1 LYFKDMEFRIT
12 LISLILLLFIY
23 SCREN
28 SDSGNNIINP
38 TLGGVYTEIEGNISG
53 TLAFNDAPFL
63 VVKDISVSAQDTLKI
78 DAGVTLFF
86 EDDTKFNSAGVIIAE
101 GTKLKPI
108 IFTSFRTSFLSR
120 WLGISIANQP
130 DTSIF
135 KFCIVQEVFQ
145 QSNDPLTNGAIEIS
159 NSNVMVENCVFRINS
174 CIYGGGLFILNSGAV
189 IKNNIFRDNDAEVYG
204 GAMFLQNSVAVIIN
218 NTIYRNTCFNYGG
231 GVVLRDP
238 LTTEIQ
244 NNIFFNNLSFTGDNR
259 ISIVT
264 GDSSNV
270 TEQYNYLAFGSMN
283 PLFISN
289 DDLHLSSDSPCQNK
303 GNPAAEYND
312 VNGTRNDQGAFGG
325 PLGDW

>member
-1 LYFKDMEFRIT
+1 MEFRIT
-12 LISLILLLFIY
+12 FISIFILLFIY

-28 SDSGNNIINP
+28 TDSGNNIIDP
-38 TLGGVYTEIEGNISG
+38 TLGGVYTEIQGDISG

-63 VVKDISVSAQDTLKI
+63 VVNDISVSAQDTLKI

-86 EDDTKFNSAGVIIAE
+86 EEDSKLNSAGVIIAE

-108 IFTSFRTSFLSR
+108 ISTYFLSG
-120 WLGISIANQP
+120 WLGISITNQT

-145 QSNDPLTNGAIEIS
+145 QNNDLLTNGAIEIN
-159 NSNVMVENCVFRINS
+159 NSNVVVENCVFKINS
-174 CIYGGGLFILNSGAV
+174 CIYGGGLFIINSGAI

-204 GAMFLQNSVAVIIN
+204 GAMFLQNSNAVIIN
-218 NTIYRNTCFNYGG
+218 NSIYRNTCFNYGG
-231 GVVLRDP
+231 AVVLWDP

-259 ISIVT
+259 ISIVA
-264 GDSSNV
+264 GDSFNII
-270 TEQYNYLAFGSMN
+270 EQYNYLAFGSMN
-283 PLFISN
+283 PMFNSS
-289 DDLHLSSDSPCQNK
+289 DDLHLSTGSPCINK
-303 GNPAAEYND
+303 GNPALEYND

>member
-1 LYFKDMEFRIT
+1 MTF
-12 LISLILLLFIY
+12 ISIFILLIIN

-28 SDSGNNIINP
+28 TDSGNNIIDP
-38 TLGGVYTEIEGNISG
+38 TLGGVYTEIQGDISG

-63 VVKDISVSAQDTLKI
+63 VVNDISVSAQDTLKI

-86 EDDTKFNSAGVIIAE
+86 EEDSKLNSAGVIIAE

-108 IFTSFRTSFLSR
+108 IFTSFLSG
-120 WLGISIANQP
+120 WLGISITNQTN
-130 DTSIF
+130 TSIF
-135 KFCIVQEVFQ
+135 QFCIVQEVFQ
-145 QSNDPLTNGAIEIS
+145 QNNDLLTNGAIEIN
-159 NSNVMVENCVFRINS
+159 NSNVVVENCVFKINS
-174 CIYGGGLFILNSGAV
+174 CIYGGGLFIINSGAI

-204 GAMFLQNSVAVIIN
+204 GAMFLQNSNAVIIN
-218 NTIYRNTCFNYGG
+218 NSIYRNTCFNYGG
-231 GVVLRDP
+231 GVVLWDP

-259 ISIVT
+259 ISIVA
-264 GDSSNV
+264 GDSSNI

-283 PLFISN
+283 PMFNSS
-289 DDLHLSSDSPCQNK
+289 DDLHLSTGSPCINK
-303 GNPAAEYND
+303 GNPALEYND

>member
-1 LYFKDMEFRIT
+1 MEFRIT

-23 SCREN
+23 SCRES
-28 SDSGNNIINP
+28 SDSGNNIIDP

-86 EDDTKFNSAGVIIAE
+86 EEDTKLNSAGVIIAE

-135 KFCIVQEVFQ
+135 KFCIVQKVFQ
-145 QSNDPLTNGAIEIS
+145 ENNVPLTNGAIEID
-159 NSNVMVENCVFRINS
+159 NSNVVVENCVFKLNS
-174 CIYGGGLFILNSGAV
+174 CIYGGGLFISNSGAV

-204 GAMFLQNSVAVIIN
+204 GAMFLLNSTSIIIN
-218 NTIYRNTCFNYGG
+218 NTIYDNYCFNFGG
-231 GVVLRDP
+231 AIVFWDP
-238 LTTEIQ
+238 LNTELQ
-244 NNIFFNNLSFTGDNR
+244 NNIIYDYNSPTPDGP
-259 ISIVT
+259 IAIAS
-264 GDSSNV
+264 GDSTNIY
-270 TEQYNYLAFGSMN
+270 ELYNYLAFDEMD
-283 PLFISN
+283 PMFISIDN
-289 DDLHLSSDSPCQNK
+289 LHLSTGSPCINN
-303 GNPAAEYND
+303 GNPASEYND

>member
-1 LYFKDMEFRIT
+1 MEFRIT

-28 SDSGNNIINP
+28 SDSGNNIIDP
-38 TLGGVYTEIEGNISG
+38 TLGGVYTEIQGNISG

-63 VVKDISVSAQDTLKI
+63 VVNDISVSAQDTLKI

-86 EDDTKFNSAGVIIAE
+86 DDDTKLNSAGVIIAE

-108 IFTSFRTSFLSR
+108 IFTSFHTSFLSG
-120 WLGISIANQP
+120 WLGISIANQT

-135 KFCIVQEVFQ
+135 KFCIVEKVFQ
-145 QSNDPLTNGAIEIS
+145 ESNDPLTNGAIEIN
-159 NSNVMVENCVFRINS
+159 NSNVVVENCVFKINS

-189 IKNNIFRDNDAEVYG
+189 IKNNIFKDNDAEIYG
-204 GAMFLQNSVAVIIN
+204 GAMFLQNSETVIIN

-231 GVVLRDP
+231 GIVLRDP
-238 LTTEIQ
+238 LSTEIQ

-259 ISIVT
+259 ISIVA
-264 GDSSNV
+264 GDTSNV
-270 TEQYNYLAFGSMN
+270 SKQYNYLAFGPMN

-289 DDLHLSSDSPCQNK
+289 DNLHLSSDSPCINN
-303 GNPAAEYND
+303 GNPSSEYND
-312 VNGTRNDQGAFGG
+312 VNGTINDQGAYGG

>member
-1 LYFKDMEFRIT
+1 MT
-12 LISLILLLFIY
+12 LISLIILLFI
-23 SCREN
+23 SACREN
-28 SDSGNNIINP
+28 IDSGNNIIDP
-38 TLGGVYTEIEGNISG
+38 TLGGVYTEIQGNISG

-86 EDDTKFNSAGVIIAE
+86 EEDTKLNSAGVIIAE

-108 IFTSFRTSFLSR
+108 IFTSFLSG
-120 WLGISIANQP
+120 WLGISITNQT

-145 QSNDPLTNGAIEIS
+145 QNNDPLTNGAIEIS
-159 NSNVMVENCVFRINS
+159 NSNVVVENCVFKINR

-204 GAMFLQNSVAVIIN
+204 GAMFLQNSDAVIIN

-231 GVVLRDP
+231 GVVLLDP

-259 ISIVT
+259 ISIVA

-283 PLFISN
+283 PMFNSS
-289 DDLHLSSDSPCQNK
+289 DDLHLSTGSPCINK
-303 GNPAAEYND
+303 GNPASEYND

>member
-1 LYFKDMEFRIT
+1 MEFRIT
-12 LISLILLLFIY
+12 FISIFILLFIY

-28 SDSGNNIINP
+28 IDSGNNIIDP
-38 TLGGVYTEIEGNISG
+38 TIGGVYTEIQGDISG
-53 TLAFNDAPFL
+53 ILAFNDAPFL
-63 VVKDISVSAQDTLKI
+63 VVNDISVSAQDTLKI

-86 EDDTKFNSAGVIIAE
+86 EEDTKLNSAGVIIAE

-108 IFTSFRTSFLSR
+108 IFTSFLSG
-120 WLGISIANQP
+120 WLGISITNQT

-145 QSNDPLTNGAIEIS
+145 QNNDLLTNGAIEIN
-159 NSNVMVENCVFRINS
+159 NSNVVVENCVFKINS

-204 GAMFLQNSVAVIIN
+204 GAMFLQNSNAVIIN
-218 NTIYRNTCFNYGG
+218 NSIYRNTCFNYGG
-231 GVVLRDP
+231 GVVLWDP

-259 ISIVT
+259 ISIVA
-264 GDSSNV
+264 GDSSNI

-283 PLFISN
+283 PMFNSS
-289 DDLHLSSDSPCQNK
+289 DDLHLSTGSPCINK
-303 GNPAAEYND
+303 GNPALEYND

-325 PLGDW
+325 PFGDW

>member
-1 LYFKDMEFRIT
+1 MKFRIIF
-12 LISLILLLFIY
+12 ISLTILLFIY
-23 SCREN
+23 ACREN
-28 SDSGNNIINP
+28 TDSGNSIIDP

-63 VVKDISVSAQDTLKI
+63 VVGDISVLANDTLRI

-86 EDDTKFNSAGVIIAE
+86 ENDTKLNSAGVILAE

-108 IFTSFRTSFLSR
+108 IFTSFLTG
-120 WLGISIANQP
+120 WLGISITNQSN
-130 DTSIF
+130 TSTF
-135 KFCIVQEVFQ
+135 KFCIVREVFQ
-145 QSNDPLTNGAIEIS
+145 QNNDPLTNGAIEIS
-159 NSNVMVENCVFRINS
+159 SSNVVVENCVFNINS

-204 GAMFLQNSVAVIIN
+204 GAMFLQNSNAEIIN
-218 NTIYRNTCFNYGG
+218 NTIYKNTCFNYGG
-231 GVVLRDP
+231 GVVLWDP
-238 LTTEIQ
+238 LATEIQ

-264 GDSSNV
+264 GDSSNLN
-270 TEQYNYLAFGSMN
+270 EQYNYLAFGSMN

-289 DDLHLSSDSPCQNK
+289 DDLHLNSESPCINE
-303 GNPAAEYND
+303 GNPSPEYND

>member
-1 LYFKDMEFRIT
+1 MKFRIT
-12 LISLILLLFIY
+12 LISMILLLFIY

-28 SDSGNNIINP
+28 SDSGNNIIDP
-38 TLGGVYTEIEGNISG
+38 TLGGVYTEIQGNISG

-63 VVKDISVSAQDTLKI
+63 VVNDISVSAQDTLKI

-86 EDDTKFNSAGVIIAE
+86 EDDTKLISAGVIIAE

-108 IFTSFRTSFLSR
+108 IFTSFLTSFLSG
-120 WLGISIANQP
+120 WLGISIANQT

-135 KFCIVQEVFQ
+135 KFCIVEKVFQ
-145 QSNDPLTNGAIEIS
+145 ENNVPLTNGAIEIN
-159 NSNVMVENCVFRINS
+159 NSNVVVENCVFKINS
-174 CIYGGGLFILNSGAV
+174 CIYGGGLFIFNSGAV
-189 IKNNIFRDNDAEVYG
+189 IKNNIFRDNDAEIYG
-204 GAMFLQNSVAVIIN
+204 GAMFLQNSNAVIIN
-218 NTIYRNTCFNYGG
+218 NSIYRNTCFNYGG
-231 GVVLRDP
+231 GVVLWDP

-259 ISIVT
+259 ISIVE
-264 GDSSNV
+264 GDSSNI

-283 PLFISN
+283 PMFNSS
-289 DDLHLSSDSPCQNK
+289 DDLHLSTGSPCINK
-303 GNPAAEYND
+303 GNPALEYND

>member
-1 LYFKDMEFRIT
+1 MNLRIT
-12 LISLILLLFIY
+12 LISLILLLFI
-23 SCREN
+23 SACREN
-28 SDSGNNIINP
+28 IDSGNNIIDP
-38 TLGGVYTEIEGNISG
+38 TLGGVYTEIQGNISG

-63 VVKDISVSAQDTLKI
+63 IVKDISVSAQDTLKI

-86 EDDTKFNSAGVIIAE
+86 EEDTKLNSAGVIIAE

-108 IFTSFRTSFLSR
+108 IFTSFLSG
-120 WLGISIANQP
+120 WLGISITNQT

-145 QSNDPLTNGAIEIS
+145 QNNDPLTNGAIEIN
-159 NSNVMVENCVFRINS
+159 NSNVVVENCVFKINR

-204 GAMFLQNSVAVIIN
+204 GAMFLFNSDAVIIN

-231 GVVLRDP
+231 GLVLRDP

-259 ISIVT
+259 ISILA

-270 TEQYNYLAFGSMN
+270 TEQYNYLAFGPMN
-283 PLFISN
+283 PLFISIDN
-289 DDLHLSSDSPCQNK
+289 LHLSSDSPCTNK
-303 GNPAAEYND
+303 GNPASEYND

-325 PLGDW
+325 HLGDW